1 MVVVEDYLYVGTTFG
16 CMTVCESMSL
26 TPLSNIRC
34 FTEALDYLIPLQMT
48 LNRGN
53 TGQHKEQLV
62 LASGRNCLDKWNKDK
77 RKRTKVSGNYS
88 TILTWYADQWHS

>member
-1 MVVVEDYLYVGTTFG
+1 MVVVEDHLYLGTTFG
-16 CMTVCESMSL
+16 CMIVCDSMSL
-26 TPLSNIRC
+26 TPLSTIRC
-34 FTEALDYLIPLQMT
+34 YIESLDYLIPMQMT

-77 RKRTKVSGNYS
+77 RKGTTNGNQS
-88 TILTWYADQWHS
+88 RLLTWYADQWHT